1 MNFTWFRATLED
13 LEQKPVLNKVN
24 YSFKLLQNSLLENY
38 ITMWD
43 NLWDVS
49 ADSQYWEQ
57 SFQGKQDHNSEAD
70 YSELEDLLW
79 EVLHY

>member
-1 MNFTWFRATLED
+1 MWFRATLED

-70 YSELEDLLW
+70 YSELEDLL
-79 EVLHY
+79 

>member
-1 MNFTWFRATLED
+1 MWFRATLED
-13 LEQKPVLNKVN
+13 LEEKPVLNKVN

-70 YSELEDLLW
+70 CSELEDLLW

>member
-1 MNFTWFRATLED
+1 MWFRATLED

>member
-1 MNFTWFRATLED
+1 MWFHAALED
-13 LEQKPVLNKVN
+13 LEQRPVLNKVN

-49 ADSQYWEQ
+49 ADSQDWEQ
-57 SFQGKQDHNSEAD
+57 SFQGKQNHNSEAD
-70 YSELEDLLW
+70 CSELEDLLW
-79 EVLHY
+79 EALHY